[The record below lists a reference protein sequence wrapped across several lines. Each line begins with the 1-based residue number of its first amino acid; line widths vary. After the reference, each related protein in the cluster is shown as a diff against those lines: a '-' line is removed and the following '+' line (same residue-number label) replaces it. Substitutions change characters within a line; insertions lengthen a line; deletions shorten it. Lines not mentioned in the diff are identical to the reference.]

1 MKKSLLILSLFLS
14 NFLISNAQ
22 NTLESC
28 DNSSIVCESQSLK
41 STTYNL
47 LRTNYGYFQV
57 GPANSSFDYFNNDRP
72 KFYFNKDI
80 YVRTWGFNAY
90 LCKTYI

>member
-14 NFLISNAQ
+14 IFLISNAK

-28 DNSSIVCESQSLK
+28 DNSSIVCESHSLK

-47 LRTNYGYFQV
+47 LRTNDGYFQV

-80 YVRTWGFNAY
+80 YVRT
-90 LCKTYI
+90 